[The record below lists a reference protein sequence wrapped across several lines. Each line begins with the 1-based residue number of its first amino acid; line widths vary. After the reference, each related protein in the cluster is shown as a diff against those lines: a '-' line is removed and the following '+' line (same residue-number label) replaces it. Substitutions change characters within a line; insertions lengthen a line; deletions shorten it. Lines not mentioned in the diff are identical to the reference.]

1 MKLWGFQM
9 KIDKYSAILGSSI
22 GFPEM
27 GGLTD
32 KRPLANLPFGGKYRL
47 IDFHLSNLANAGV
60 RSIYGIFRTENIRS
74 VFDHVRSGREWGL
87 NSLLSHYFLG
97 FYNTQENTKEA
108 DPDYYDQILTYL
120 KRSGT
125 DQTIY
130 MSCDML
136 CNIELEQVI
145 HLHNSNHRN
154 ITVVYKKTPVDSISP
169 DNDILEIDETDTVV
183 GRSHINDSSSIEKMS
198 AGIYIVNTQWL
209 IEEMEKEVQKEHPQK
224 LRFLLRDLT
233 INEGALAFEYT
244 GYLAN
249 IHSIKSYYDA
259 NMDMLEPL
267 KFYSLLYS
275 NQKVYTRVKNE
286 EATYFSAESDI
297 NNSQFA
303 SGSVIKGKV
312 DHSIVARNCYVS
324 PNARIK
330 NSILSP
336 KVTIGEGA
344 SVEYAIID
352 KSVTVQAGIT
362 IRGTEEEPIVVSKG
376 SCVVEDMVK

>member
-1 MKLWGFQM
+1 MKS
-9 KIDKYSAILGSSI
+9 DKYSAILGSAI

-32 KRPLANLPFGGKYRL
+32 KRPLANLPFDGKYRL

-60 RSIYGIFRTENIRS
+60 KSIYGIFRAENIRS

-97 FYNTQENTKEA
+97 FYDTKENSKETDA
-108 DPDYYDQILTYL
+108 DYYEQILTYL
-120 KRSGT
+120 RRSGS

-130 MSCDML
+130 MSCDIL
-136 CNIELEQVI
+136 CNIELDQVI
-145 HLHNSNHRN
+145 HLHNANKRN
-154 ITVVYKKTPVDSISP
+154 ITVVYKKTPVESISP
-169 DNDILEIDETDTVV
+169 ENDILEIDETDTVV
-183 GRSHINDSSSIEKMS
+183 GRSHVSEKEGIEKMS
-198 AGIYIVNTQWL
+198 AGIYIVNTDWL
-209 IEEMEKEVQKEHPQK
+209 ISKMEIEAQKEHPQK

-233 INEGALAFEYT
+233 VNEGALAFEYT
-244 GYLAN
+244 GYMAN

-259 NMDMLEPL
+259 NMDMLDPL

-286 EATYFSAESDI
+286 EATYFAEESEV

-303 SGSVIKGKV
+303 SGSVVKGTVNHSIISRNCHLELDSKIS
-312 DHSIVARNCYVS
+312 HSIV
-324 PNARIK
+324 
-330 NSILSP
+330 SP

-344 SVEYAIID
+344 VVEYAIVD
-352 KSVTVQAGIT
+352 KSVKVAPGVV
-362 IRGTEEEPIVVSKG
+362 IRGIKEDPIVVPKG
-376 SCVVEDMVK
+376 SHVVEDMIK